1 MDKKQLIA
9 LVSGVI
15 ILIVGIVWWGLKEEG
30 TKEVLDQ
37 TVTTYFYGETC
48 PHCIEVR
55 KFLNENKVAEKFNFV
70 MREVWSDRTNARLMR
85 EAAGVCSLSPQEIA
99 VPFVFSE
106 GKCFIGTPKVIEF
119 FKQKAGI

>member
-1 MDKKQLIA
+1 MDKKNGIA
-9 LVSGVI
+9 LGVGVLV
-15 ILIVGIVWWGLKEEG
+15 LIVGLIWWGLQDE
-30 TKEVLDQ
+30 TAKEVLDQ

-55 KFLNENKVAEKFNFV
+55 KFLDENKVEEKFSFV
-70 MREVWSDRTNARLMR
+70 KREVWSDRTNASLMR
-85 EAAGVCSLSPQEIA
+85 EAAGVCALKADEIA

-106 GKCFIGTPKVIEF
+106 GKCLIGTPKVIEF